1 MQSTAIRVVT
11 GESLA
16 RRLFHRARRNLL
28 VALGLN
34 DLLAAVKPG
43 CADVMPTVNLSG
55 GWLDRRRRVRQGVV
69 RAMHPTLRR

>member
-11 GESLA
+11 MESLA
-16 RRLFHRARRNLL
+16 RRLIHGERRDLL

-34 DLLAAVKPG
+34 NLLAAVKTG
-43 CADVMPTVNLSG
+43 RADVMTTMHLPG
-55 GWLDRRRRVRQGVV
+55 GRLDCRRRIRQKVV